1 MPQFERK
8 PLAAAIM
15 MMFSAPV
22 TVAQAQTG
30 AVATESLSGSSAH
43 AGDQSVAQPS
53 STVVAQAASEAT
65 LPAVKVQDRKDDFKT
80 ESTRSATRTETPL
93 RDIPQFINEVPQAL
107 IRSQGATT
115 LQQALRNVPGISY
128 AAAEGGIQANQV
140 FYLRGFPVNQDFY
153 LDGVRDQVSTTATCS
168 RRNRSKC

>member
-8 PLAAAIM
+8 PLAAAIL

-22 TVAQAQTG
+22 ALAQSENTARPQDAGTGSLRAEAGAQATPG
-30 AVATESLSGSSAH
+30 
-43 AGDQSVAQPS
+43 
-53 STVVAQAASEAT
+53 AT
-65 LPAVKVQDRKDDFKT
+65 LPTVKEQDRKDESKT
-80 ESTRSATRTETPL
+80 DSTRSSTRTETPL

-115 LQQALRNVPGISY
+115 LQQAMRNVPGISY
-128 AAAEGGIQANQV
+128 AAAEGGTQANQL

-153 LDGVRDQVSTTATCS
+153 LDG
-168 RRNRSKC
+168 